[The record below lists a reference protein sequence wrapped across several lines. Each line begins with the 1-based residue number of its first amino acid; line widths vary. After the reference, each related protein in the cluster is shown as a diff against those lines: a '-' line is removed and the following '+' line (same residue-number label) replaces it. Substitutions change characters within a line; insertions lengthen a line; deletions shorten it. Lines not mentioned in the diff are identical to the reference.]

1 MAEPRSES
9 ADATSSGS
17 SARSPIGTPRRP
29 EPTRRSID
37 WKAVGLRKT
46 PQREI
51 VFGLLQSAVDHPT
64 ADWIHQEARQI
75 LPSISL
81 ATIYRTLRT
90 LKEKGLVHEFSGG
103 SVPSR
108 YDGAGRG
115 HEHIRCVR
123 CGAVENV
130 ILPEL
135 GDIRDRVAERTEFR
149 VGNYPLLFYGLCEMC
164 GQAEEESADR
174 PHRARPAPG
183 EHH

>member
-1 MAEPRSES
+1 MAEPRPES
-9 ADATSSGS
+9 ADSAVPGS
-17 SARSPIGTPRRP
+17 AIRSPAGLPQRP
-29 EPTRRSID
+29 DAMREGLD

-51 VFGLLQSAVDHPT
+51 VLGLLQSAVDHPT

-81 ATIYRTLRT
+81 ATIYRTLRA

-123 CGAVENV
+123 CGAVEDV
-130 ILPEL
+130 SLPEL
-135 GDIRDRVAERTEFR
+135 GNIRDQVAERTEFR
-149 VGNYPLLFYGLCEMC
+149 VGNFPLLFHGLCEMC
-164 GQAEEESADR
+164 VRAVDESTDGPTR
-174 PHRARPAPG
+174 SEPNP
-183 EHH
+183 ESHH